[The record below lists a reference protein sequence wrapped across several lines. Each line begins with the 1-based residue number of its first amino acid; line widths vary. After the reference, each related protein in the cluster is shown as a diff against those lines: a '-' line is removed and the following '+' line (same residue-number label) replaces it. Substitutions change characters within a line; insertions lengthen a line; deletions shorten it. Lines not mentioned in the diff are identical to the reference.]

1 MIFKLDKDPALKRK
15 DPRAFV
21 LAIFEIEE
29 GYDVPEDKATLVKL
43 LKEGIVIPFH
53 AHWCLSC
60 HQIPKVPPIT
70 HFNFVTDHSGPE
82 HLKKVQ
88 AKKLVKSNKSISRII
103 FWTKFH
109 FLQFQ
114 KWPKINF

>member
-1 MIFKLDKDPALKRK
+1 MYYKCLIFKLLDKDPALKRK

-60 HQIPKVPPIT
+60 HQIPKVI
-70 HFNFVTDHSGPE
+70 
-82 HLKKVQ
+82 
-88 AKKLVKSNKSISRII
+88 
-103 FWTKFH
+103 
-109 FLQFQ
+109 LQLHEF
-114 KWPKINF
+114 

>member
-1 MIFKLDKDPALKRK
+1 MKIYSKLFDIQIILGKDPALKRK

-29 GYDVPEDKATLVKL
+29 GYDVPEDKTTLVKL

-60 HQIPKVPPIT
+60 HQIPKVI
-70 HFNFVTDHSGPE
+70 
-82 HLKKVQ
+82 
-88 AKKLVKSNKSISRII
+88 
-103 FWTKFH
+103 
-109 FLQFQ
+109 LQLHEF
-114 KWPKINF
+114 